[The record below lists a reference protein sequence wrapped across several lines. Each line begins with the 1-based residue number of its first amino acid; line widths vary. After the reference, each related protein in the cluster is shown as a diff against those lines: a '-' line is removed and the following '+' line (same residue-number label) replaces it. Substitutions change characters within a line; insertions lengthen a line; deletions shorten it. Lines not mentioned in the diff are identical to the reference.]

1 MDATTALIVNAGL
14 TVLAAL
20 LMATAV
26 LGAAVA
32 VRPQLLARL
41 RATTDRR
48 YSLRRATR
56 PLDVPRNTDR
66 LFYRHHRLYG
76 GVVIALALFLLHFL
90 VFGERQPLWR
100 ELFPADYRD
109 VAAMLADVARLV
121 LWMFSVVALMSG
133 TLVFARPSALKRLE
147 RRANHW
153 LTPRRATRDLDR
165 EYHWIDER
173 LARRPRLWGAATLI
187 ASLVCLL
194 ALFVQWQA
202 TGLAG

>member
-1 MDATTALIVNAGL
+1 MDATTTLIVSAGL
-14 TVLAAL
+14 AVLAAL
-20 LMATAV
+20 LTLTAL

-32 VRPQLLARL
+32 ARPDLLARL
-41 RATTDRR
+41 RAATDRR

-56 PLDVPRNTDR
+56 PLDIPRNADR

-76 GVVIALALFLLHFL
+76 GVVVALALFLLHFL

-109 VAAMLADVARLV
+109 VAVVIADAARIV
-121 LWMFSVVALMSG
+121 LWIFSVFALMIG

-147 RRANHW
+147 QRVNRW
-153 LTPRRATRDLDR
+153 LTPRRATYDLDR
-165 EYHWIDER
+165 EYRWLDER
-173 LARRPRLWGAATLI
+173 LGRRPRLWGAVTLI
-187 ASLVCLL
+187 TSLVCLG

-202 TGLAG
+202 FGLAG